1 MKGVILTNWEG
12 GVMEEDNIKMIEE
25 MSGVPV
31 IAKVKRGDEILTCD
45 PKVLADC
52 FDEA

>member
-1 MKGVILTNWEG
+1 
-12 GVMEEDNIKMIEE
+12 MEEDNIKMIEE

-45 PKVLADC
+45 RKYWQTG